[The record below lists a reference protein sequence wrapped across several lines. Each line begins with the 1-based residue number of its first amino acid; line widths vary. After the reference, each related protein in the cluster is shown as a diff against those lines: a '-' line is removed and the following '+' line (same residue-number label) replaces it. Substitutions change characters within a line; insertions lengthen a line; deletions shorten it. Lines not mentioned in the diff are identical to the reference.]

1 MSDEEKQEV
10 RAILVQLP
18 KPILLRLVV
27 SLSDELVTVPSEH
40 IIKLYEDL
48 ESDVIASIIVTLY
61 AKSLKF

>member
-48 ESDVIASIIVTLY
+48 ETDVIASIIVTLY